1 MRQLFIS
8 DLHLQPERT
17 DITAGLL
24 WFLEHI
30 APGSDELYLL
40 GDIFE
45 YWIGDDAPLPGL
57 EQVFA
62 SLKKVN
68 ADGTRLYF
76 QHGNR
81 DFLVGKGFTDTI
93 GAELMP
99 EAYLIDAADG
109 IKTLLMHG
117 DQLCT
122 DDIEY
127 QAFRK
132 MVRHSAWQQSVLSKT
147 IEERIAM
154 AQRLR
159 SESQMQGSLKADEIM
174 DVNSDAVLE
183 TLRSHDVG
191 RLIHG
196 HTHRPAVHQLDQGK
210 APAQRIVLG
219 DWDKQGWYIEITENG
234 LDLRSFSL
242 SCTDPITTDQ
252 SSTN

>member
-1 MRQLFIS
+1 MLPANKMRQLFIS
-8 DLHLQPERT
+8 DLHLQPERP
-17 DITAGLL
+17 DITKGLL

-57 EQVFA
+57 GQVFA
-62 SLKKVN
+62 ELKKVS
-68 ADGTRLYF
+68 ARGTRLYF

-81 DFLVGKGFTDTI
+81 DFLVGEAFAKAI
-93 GAELMP
+93 GAELLP
-99 EAYLIDAADG
+99 EEYLIEAADG
-109 IKTLLMHG
+109 ITSLLMHG

-122 DDIEY
+122 DDVEY

-132 MVRHSAWQQSVLSKT
+132 MVRHPTWQQSVLSKS

-154 AQRLR
+154 AQHLR
-159 SESQMQGSLKADEIM
+159 SESQMQGSQKSDEIM
-174 DVNSDAVLE
+174 DVNADAVIE
-183 TLRSHDVG
+183 TLQLHDVG

-196 HTHRPAVHQLDQGK
+196 HTHRPAIHQLDQGK

-219 DWDKQGWYIEITENG
+219 DWDKQGWYIEITTAG
-234 LDLRSFSL
+234 LELHSFSL
-242 SCTDPITTDQ
+242 DGKAY
-252 SSTN
+252 